1 MLKYT
6 MLSVATV
13 VLCLPIALAPPTVG
27 DRIAASAIAQTS
39 WGTRYDATYVKLSYP
54 GGDVPKN
61 QGVCTDVV
69 IRSLRTVGFDLQ
81 KLIHEDA
88 KRNPRAYPRIQRL
101 DRNIDHR
108 RCPNQMV
115 YFSRFGQKL
124 AVKTIRPEAF
134 LPGDFVFWKLDNGL
148 DHVGVV
154 TGTKTG
160 NRPWVVHNLGG
171 TSHEDVL
178 TSWRIVG
185 HYRFPKR

>member
-1 MLKYT
+1 

-13 VLCLPIALAPPTVG
+13 LLCLPIALKPPSIG
-27 DRIAASAIAQTS
+27 DKIADAAIAQTS
-39 WGTRYDATYVKLSYP
+39 WGTRYDAAYVKLSYP
-54 GGDVPKN
+54 GGDVPKS

-108 RCPNQMV
+108 RCPNQV
-115 YFSRFGQKL
+115 AFFGRFGQKL
-124 AVKTIRPEAF
+124 SVESIRPEAF
-134 LPGDFVFWKLDNGL
+134 LPGDFVFWKLNNGL

-154 TGTKTG
+154 TGRKTG
-160 NRPWVVHNLGG
+160 KRPWVVHNLGG
-171 TSHEDVL
+171 TSHEDAL
-178 TSWRIVG
+178 TTWRIVG